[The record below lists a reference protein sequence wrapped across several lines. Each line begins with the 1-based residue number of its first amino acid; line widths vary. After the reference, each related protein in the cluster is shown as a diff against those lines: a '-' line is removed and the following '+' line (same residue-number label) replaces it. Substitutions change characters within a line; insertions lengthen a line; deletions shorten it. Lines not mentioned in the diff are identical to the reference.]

1 MDELQQNKEEFA
13 VIHYDKNSYFANLI
27 HDLGYTVVSAYKKI
41 NFAKRV
47 IRKIHFK
54 SSCPK
59 KEIWFN
65 KKYDL
70 DKFESLIIFDAA
82 ANYELVKYIKKIY
95 PDKRVILWYWNPV
108 RNSIDPTLL
117 SSEICEKWSYSLEDC
132 KKFNLKYNTTFYF
145 NGLTNNLKGENI
157 NGLNYDIVFVGRDKG
172 RLSTLLEYKEKFES
186 LGLKTNFH
194 ITPTKWYK
202 KRKNKI
208 YKNDISYNE
217 IIDLIKKSNAILDIV
232 QYQSD
237 GLTLRIMESLFFK
250 KKLITNNKI
259 IKSYD
264 FYDKNN
270 IFILGEDP
278 FEKLKE
284 FIEIPYTEI
293 DNEIIKKYEFNEW
306 IYRFRKDMN

>member
-70 DKFESLIIFDAA
+70 DKFDSLIIFDAA
-82 ANYELVKYIKKIY
+82 VNYELVKYIKKIY

-132 KKFNLKYNTTFYF
+132 KKYNLKYNTTFYF
-145 NGLTNNLKGENI
+145 EELTNIYKGKDRNE
-157 NGLNYDIVFVGRDKG
+157 LCYDILFVGRDKG
-172 RLSTLLEYKEKFES
+172 RLSMLLEYKEKFES
-186 LGLKTNFH
+186 LGLETNFH
-194 ITPTKWYK
+194 ITPTKWYE
-202 KRKNKI
+202 KRKNKV
-208 YKNDISYNE
+208 YMNDISYNE
-217 IIDLIKKSNAILDIV
+217 IINLIKKSKAILDIM
-232 QYQSD
+232 QNETD
-237 GLTLRIMESLFFK
+237 GLTLRAMESLFFER
-250 KKLITNNKI
+250 KLITNNQTI
-259 IKSYD
+259 VQYD
-264 FYDKNN
+264 FYSKDN
-270 IFILGEDP
+270 IFVLGID
-278 FEKLKE
+278 KIDNLLE
-284 FIEIPYTEI
+284 FIELPYKPI
-293 DNEIIKKYEFNEW
+293 SNHIVKKYEFSTW
-306 IYRFRKDMN
+306 LDRFNL